1 MPLFNGTLMIV
12 VASSRLQVS
21 RAVMEGVL
29 RLTVVSREDISV
41 RLTEAEIEG
50 ELNLQ
55 ASLISPEAWHGD
67 INRTLALY
75 SLRYIG

>member
-1 MPLFNGTLMIV
+1 M
-12 VASSRLQVS
+12 
-21 RAVMEGVL
+21 MEGVL

-75 SLRYIG
+75 SHRYIG